1 MKILSLALCLLVAGC
16 GGAADSDTR
25 QEVEEDTQSVF
36 DPLIGNIDKAKDV
49 EDQVLQH
56 KDRTDQALAESEGL
70 GDESEDD
77 RDD

>member
-1 MKILSLALCLLVAGC
+1 MKILSLALCLLVASC

-25 QEVEEDTQSVF
+25 EEVEEDTETVF
-36 DPLIGNIDKAKDV
+36 DPLVGTIDKAQDV
-49 EDQVLQH
+49 ENQVLQH